1 MEKTIKNETIVAF
14 DLDGTILNSADDLIF
29 SLNILLSELGQKN
42 VSKNQVN
49 MLVGNGALAM
59 IKKAYEINNVKND
72 DIDYEKLKQKFLDIY
87 KTCYAKKSKL
97 YPFTY
102 EILNFLKEKR
112 IKMILVS
119 NKPEF
124 FVKKILD
131 HFDISKYF
139 VSISGGDT
147 FSFRKPNVKHLTETI
162 RNAGISKYNCIFIG
176 DSIAD
181 AECAKNSKSQ
191 LILLEHGYSK
201 DNIKLMGADYIFKD
215 LKQLY
220 SYFKK
225 KFT

>member
-1 MEKTIKNETIVAF
+1 MAF

-29 SLNILLSELGQKN
+29 SLNVLLSELGQKN
-42 VSKNQVN
+42 VSTNQVN

-59 IKKAYEINNVKND
+59 IKKAFEINNVKSN

-87 KTCYAKKSKL
+87 KTCYVKKSKL
-97 YPFTY
+97 YPFTH
-102 EILNFLKEKR
+102 EILELLKEKK
-112 IKMILVS
+112 IKMLLVS
-119 NKPEF
+119 NKPEY

-131 HFDISKYF
+131 HFNISKYF
-139 VSISGGDT
+139 ASISGGDT
-147 FSFRKPNVKHLTETI
+147 FSFRKPNAKHLTETI
-162 RNAGISKYNCIFIG
+162 ANAGIDKYNCIFIG

-201 DNIKLMGADYIFKD
+201 ENIKLMGADYIFKD

-225 KFT
+225 IFT

>member
-1 MEKTIKNETIVAF
+1 VAF

-29 SLNILLSELGQKN
+29 SLNVLLSELGQKN
-42 VSKNQVN
+42 VSTNQVN

-59 IKKAYEINNVKND
+59 IKKAFEINNVKSN

-87 KTCYAKKSKL
+87 KTCYVKKSRL

-102 EILNFLKEKR
+102 EVLEFLKEKK
-112 IKMILVS
+112 IKILLVS
-119 NKPEF
+119 NKPEY

-131 HFDISKYF
+131 HFNISKYF
-139 VSISGGDT
+139 ASISGGDT
-147 FSFRKPNVKHLTETI
+147 FSFRKPNAKHLTETI
-162 RNAGISKYNCIFIG
+162 VNAGIDKYNCIFIG

-201 DNIKLMGADYIFKD
+201 ENIQLMGADYVFKD

-225 KFT
+225 IFT

>member
-1 MEKTIKNETIVAF
+1 MGF
-14 DLDGTILNSADDLIF
+14 DLDGTILNSAEDLIF
-29 SLNILLSELGQKN
+29 SLNVLLSELGQKN
-42 VSKNQVN
+42 VSTNQVN

-59 IKKAYEINNVKND
+59 IKKAFEINNVKSN

-87 KTCYAKKSKL
+87 KTCYVKKSKL

-102 EILNFLKEKR
+102 EILELLKEKK
-112 IKMILVS
+112 IKMLLVS
-119 NKPEF
+119 NKPEY

-131 HFDISKYF
+131 HFNISKYF
-139 VSISGGDT
+139 ASISGGDT
-147 FSFRKPNVKHLTETI
+147 FSFRKPNAKHLTETI
-162 RNAGISKYNCIFIG
+162 ANAGIDKYNCIFIG

-201 DNIKLMGADYIFKD
+201 ENIKLMGADYIFKD

-225 KFT
+225 IFT

>member
-1 MEKTIKNETIVAF
+1 MAF

-29 SLNILLSELGQKN
+29 SLNVLLSELGQKN
-42 VSKNQVN
+42 VSTNQVN

-59 IKKAYEINNVKND
+59 IKKAFEINNVKSN

-87 KTCYAKKSKL
+87 KTCYVKKSKL

-102 EILNFLKEKR
+102 EILELLKEKK

-119 NKPEF
+119 NKPEY

-131 HFDISKYF
+131 HFNISKYF
-139 VSISGGDT
+139 ASISGGDT
-147 FSFRKPNVKHLTETI
+147 FSFRKPNAKHLTETI
-162 RNAGISKYNCIFIG
+162 ANAGIDKYNCIFIG

-201 DNIKLMGADYIFKD
+201 ENIKLMGADYIFKD

-225 KFT
+225 IFT

>member
-1 MEKTIKNETIVAF
+1 MAF

-29 SLNILLSELGQKN
+29 SLNVLLSELGQKN
-42 VSKNQVN
+42 VSTNQVN

-59 IKKAYEINNVKND
+59 IKKAFEINNVKSN
-72 DIDYEKLKQKFLDIY
+72 DIDFEKLKQKFLEIY
-87 KTCYAKKSKL
+87 KTCYVKKSKL

-102 EILNFLKEKR
+102 EILEFLNEKK
-112 IKMILVS
+112 IKMLLVS
-119 NKPEF
+119 NKPEY

-131 HFDISKYF
+131 HFNISKYF
-139 VSISGGDT
+139 ASISGGDT
-147 FSFRKPNVKHLTETI
+147 FSFRKPNAKHLTETI
-162 RNAGISKYNCIFIG
+162 ANAGIDKYNCIFIG

-191 LILLEHGYSK
+191 LILLEHGYSRE
-201 DNIKLMGADYIFKD
+201 NIKLMGADYIFRD

-225 KFT
+225 IFT

>member
-1 MEKTIKNETIVAF
+1 MAF

-29 SLNILLSELGQKN
+29 SLNVLLSELGQKN
-42 VSKNQVN
+42 VSTNQVN

-59 IKKAYEINNVKND
+59 IKKAFEINNVKSN

-87 KTCYAKKSKL
+87 KTCYVKKSKL

-102 EILNFLKEKR
+102 EILELLKEKK
-112 IKMILVS
+112 IKMLLIS
-119 NKPEF
+119 NKPEY

-131 HFDISKYF
+131 HFNISKYF
-139 VSISGGDT
+139 ASISGGDT
-147 FSFRKPNVKHLTETI
+147 FSFRKPNAKHLTETI
-162 RNAGISKYNCIFIG
+162 ANAGIDKYNCIFIG

-201 DNIKLMGADYIFKD
+201 ENIKLMGADYIFKD

-225 KFT
+225 IFT

>member
-1 MEKTIKNETIVAF
+1 MAF

-29 SLNILLSELGQKN
+29 SLNVLLSELGQKN
-42 VSKNQVN
+42 VSTNQVN

-59 IKKAYEINNVKND
+59 IKKAFEINNVKSN

-87 KTCYAKKSKL
+87 KTCYVKKSKL

-102 EILNFLKEKR
+102 EILELLKEKK
-112 IKMILVS
+112 IKMLLVS
-119 NKPEF
+119 NKPEY

-131 HFDISKYF
+131 HFNISKYF
-139 VSISGGDT
+139 ASISGGDT
-147 FSFRKPNVKHLTETI
+147 FSFRKPNAKHLTETI
-162 RNAGISKYNCIFIG
+162 ANAGIDKYNCIFIG

-201 DNIKLMGADYIFKD
+201 QNIKLMGADYIFKD

-225 KFT
+225 IFT

>member
-1 MEKTIKNETIVAF
+1 MAF

-29 SLNILLSELGQKN
+29 SLNVLLSELGQKN
-42 VSKNQVN
+42 VSTNQVN

-59 IKKAYEINNVKND
+59 IKKAFEINNVKSN

-87 KTCYAKKSKL
+87 KTCYVKKSKL

-102 EILNFLKEKR
+102 EILELLKEKK
-112 IKMILVS
+112 IKMLLVS
-119 NKPEF
+119 NKPEY
-124 FVKKILD
+124 FVKKILN
-131 HFDISKYF
+131 HFNISKYF
-139 VSISGGDT
+139 ASISGGDT
-147 FSFRKPNVKHLTETI
+147 FSFRKPNAKHLTETI
-162 RNAGISKYNCIFIG
+162 ANAGIDKYNCIFIG

-201 DNIKLMGADYIFKD
+201 ENIKLMGADYIFKD

-225 KFT
+225 IFT

>member
-1 MEKTIKNETIVAF
+1 M
-14 DLDGTILNSADDLIF
+14 
-29 SLNILLSELGQKN
+29 LLSELGQKN
-42 VSKNQVN
+42 VSTNQVN

-59 IKKAYEINNVKND
+59 IKKAFEINNVKSN

-87 KTCYAKKSKL
+87 KTCYVKKSRL

-102 EILNFLKEKR
+102 EVLEFLKEKK
-112 IKMILVS
+112 IKILLVS
-119 NKPEF
+119 NKPEY

-131 HFDISKYF
+131 HFNISKYF
-139 VSISGGDT
+139 ASISGGDT
-147 FSFRKPNVKHLTETI
+147 FSFRKPNAKHLTETI
-162 RNAGISKYNCIFIG
+162 VNAGIDKYNCIFIG

-181 AECAKNSKSQ
+181 AQCAKNSKSQ

-201 DNIKLMGADYIFKD
+201 ENIQLMGADYVFKD

-225 KFT
+225 IFT

>member
-1 MEKTIKNETIVAF
+1 MAF

-29 SLNILLSELGQKN
+29 SLNVLLSELGQKN
-42 VSKNQVN
+42 VSTNQVN

-59 IKKAYEINNVKND
+59 IKKAFEINNVKSN

-87 KTCYAKKSKL
+87 KTCYVKKSKL

-102 EILNFLKEKR
+102 EILELLKEKK
-112 IKMILVS
+112 IKMLLVS
-119 NKPEF
+119 NKPEY

-131 HFDISKYF
+131 HFNISKYF
-139 VSISGGDT
+139 ASISGGDT
-147 FSFRKPNVKHLTETI
+147 FSFRKPNAKHLTETI
-162 RNAGISKYNCIFIG
+162 ANAGIDKYKCIFIG

-201 DNIKLMGADYIFKD
+201 QNIKLMGADYIFKD

-225 KFT
+225 IFT

>member
-1 MEKTIKNETIVAF
+1 MAF

-29 SLNILLSELGQKN
+29 SLNVLLSELGQKN
-42 VSKNQVN
+42 VSTNQVN

-59 IKKAYEINNVKND
+59 IKKAFEINNVKSN

-87 KTCYAKKSKL
+87 KTCYVKKSKL

-102 EILNFLKEKR
+102 EILELLKEKK
-112 IKMILVS
+112 IKMLLVS
-119 NKPEF
+119 NKPEY

-131 HFDISKYF
+131 HFNISKYF
-139 VSISGGDT
+139 ASISGGDT
-147 FSFRKPNVKHLTETI
+147 FSFRKPNAKHLTETI
-162 RNAGISKYNCIFIG
+162 ANAGIDKYNCIFIG

-181 AECAKNSKSQ
+181 AECAKKSKSQ
-191 LILLEHGYSK
+191 LILLEHGYSRE
-201 DNIKLMGADYIFKD
+201 NIKLMGADYIFKD

-225 KFT
+225 IFT

>member
-1 MEKTIKNETIVAF
+1 V
-14 DLDGTILNSADDLIF
+14 
-29 SLNILLSELGQKN
+29 LLSELGQKN
-42 VSKNQVN
+42 VSTNQVN

-59 IKKAYEINNVKND
+59 IKKAFEINNVKSN

-87 KTCYAKKSKL
+87 KTCYVKKSKL

-102 EILNFLKEKR
+102 EILELLKEKK
-112 IKMILVS
+112 IKMLLVS
-119 NKPEF
+119 NKPEY

-131 HFDISKYF
+131 HFNISKYF
-139 VSISGGDT
+139 ASISGGDT
-147 FSFRKPNVKHLTETI
+147 FSFRKPNAKHLTETI
-162 RNAGISKYNCIFIG
+162 VNAGIDKYNCIFIG

-181 AECAKNSKSQ
+181 AQCAKNSKSQ

-201 DNIKLMGADYIFKD
+201 ENIQLMGADYVFKD

-225 KFT
+225 IFT

>member
-1 MEKTIKNETIVAF
+1 MAF

-29 SLNILLSELGQKN
+29 SLNVLLSELGQKN
-42 VSKNQVN
+42 VSTNQVN

-59 IKKAYEINNVKND
+59 IKKAYEINNVKSN
-72 DIDYEKLKQKFLDIY
+72 DIDYEKLKQRFLDIY
-87 KTCYAKKSKL
+87 KTCYVKKSRL

-102 EILNFLKEKR
+102 EILEFLNEKK
-112 IKMILVS
+112 IKMLLVS
-119 NKPEF
+119 NKPEY

-147 FSFRKPNVKHLTETI
+147 FSFRKPNAKHLTETI
-162 RNAGISKYNCIFIG
+162 ANAGIDKYNCIFIG

-191 LILLEHGYSK
+191 LILLEHGYSRE
-201 DNIKLMGADYIFKD
+201 NIKLMGADYF
-215 LKQLY
+215 
-220 SYFKK
+220 
-225 KFT
+225 

>member
-1 MEKTIKNETIVAF
+1 MAF

-29 SLNILLSELGQKN
+29 SLNVLLSELGQKN
-42 VSKNQVN
+42 VSTNQVN

-59 IKKAYEINNVKND
+59 IKKAFEINNVKSN

-87 KTCYAKKSKL
+87 KTCYVKKSKL

-102 EILNFLKEKR
+102 EILELLKEKK
-112 IKMILVS
+112 IKMLLVS
-119 NKPEF
+119 NKPEY

-131 HFDISKYF
+131 HFNISKYF
-139 VSISGGDT
+139 ASISGGDT
-147 FSFRKPNVKHLTETI
+147 FSFRKPNAKHLTETI
-162 RNAGISKYNCIFIG
+162 VNAGIDKYNCIFIG

-201 DNIKLMGADYIFKD
+201 ENIQLMGADYVFKD

-225 KFT
+225 IFT

>member
-1 MEKTIKNETIVAF
+1 MAF

-29 SLNILLSELGQKN
+29 SLNVLLSELGQKN
-42 VSKNQVN
+42 VSTNQVN

-59 IKKAYEINNVKND
+59 IKKAFEINNVKSN

-87 KTCYAKKSKL
+87 KTCYVKKSKL

-102 EILNFLKEKR
+102 EILELLKQKK
-112 IKMILVS
+112 IKMLLVS
-119 NKPEF
+119 NKPEY

-131 HFDISKYF
+131 HFNISKYF
-139 VSISGGDT
+139 ASISGGDT
-147 FSFRKPNVKHLTETI
+147 FSFRKPNAKHLTETI
-162 RNAGISKYNCIFIG
+162 ANAGIDKYNCIFIG

-201 DNIKLMGADYIFKD
+201 QNIKLMGADYIFKD

-225 KFT
+225 IFT

>member
-1 MEKTIKNETIVAF
+1 V
-14 DLDGTILNSADDLIF
+14 
-29 SLNILLSELGQKN
+29 LLSELGQKN
-42 VSKNQVN
+42 VSTNQVN

-59 IKKAYEINNVKND
+59 IKKAFEINNVKSN

-87 KTCYAKKSKL
+87 KTCYVKKSRL

-102 EILNFLKEKR
+102 EVLEFLKEKK
-112 IKMILVS
+112 IKILLVS
-119 NKPEF
+119 NKPEY

-131 HFDISKYF
+131 HFNISKYF
-139 VSISGGDT
+139 ASISGGDT
-147 FSFRKPNVKHLTETI
+147 FSFRKPNAKHLTETI
-162 RNAGISKYNCIFIG
+162 VNAGIDKYNCIFIG

-181 AECAKNSKSQ
+181 AQCAKNSKSQ

-201 DNIKLMGADYIFKD
+201 ENIQLMGADYVFKD

-225 KFT
+225 IFT

>member
-1 MEKTIKNETIVAF
+1 MAC

-29 SLNILLSELGQKN
+29 SLNVLLSELGQKN
-42 VSKNQVN
+42 VSTNQVN

-59 IKKAYEINNVKND
+59 IKKAFEINNIKSN

-87 KTCYAKKSKL
+87 KTCYVKKSKL

-102 EILNFLKEKR
+102 EILELLKEKK
-112 IKMILVS
+112 IKMLLVS
-119 NKPEF
+119 NKPEY

-131 HFDISKYF
+131 HFNISKYF
-139 VSISGGDT
+139 ASISGGDT
-147 FSFRKPNVKHLTETI
+147 FSFRKPNAKHLTETI
-162 RNAGISKYNCIFIG
+162 ANAGIDKYNCIFIG

-201 DNIKLMGADYIFKD
+201 ENIKLMGANYIFKD

-225 KFT
+225 IFT

>member
-1 MEKTIKNETIVAF
+1 MAF

-29 SLNILLSELGQKN
+29 SLNVLLSELGQKN
-42 VSKNQVN
+42 VSTNQVN

-59 IKKAYEINNVKND
+59 IKKAFEINNVKSN

-87 KTCYAKKSKL
+87 KTCYVKKSKL

-102 EILNFLKEKR
+102 EILELLKEKK
-112 IKMILVS
+112 IKMLLVS
-119 NKPEF
+119 NKPEY

-131 HFDISKYF
+131 HFNISKYF
-139 VSISGGDT
+139 ASISGGDT
-147 FSFRKPNVKHLTETI
+147 FSFRKPNAKHLTETI
-162 RNAGISKYNCIFIG
+162 ANAGIDKYSCIFIG

-201 DNIKLMGADYIFKD
+201 ENIKLMGADYIFKD

-225 KFT
+225 IFT

>member
-1 MEKTIKNETIVAF
+1 MAF

-29 SLNILLSELGQKN
+29 SLNVLLSELGQKN
-42 VSKNQVN
+42 VSTNQVN

-59 IKKAYEINNVKND
+59 IKKAFEINNVKSN

-87 KTCYAKKSKL
+87 KTCYVKKSKL

-102 EILNFLKEKR
+102 EILELLKEKK
-112 IKMILVS
+112 IKMLLIS
-119 NKPEF
+119 NKPEY

-131 HFDISKYF
+131 HFNISKYF
-139 VSISGGDT
+139 ASISGGDT
-147 FSFRKPNVKHLTETI
+147 FSFRKPNAKHLTETI
-162 RNAGISKYNCIFIG
+162 ANAGIDKYNCIFIG

-201 DNIKLMGADYIFKD
+201 ENINLMGADYIFKD

-225 KFT
+225 ILT

>member
-1 MEKTIKNETIVAF
+1 MAF

-29 SLNILLSELGQKN
+29 SLNVLLSELGQKN
-42 VSKNQVN
+42 VSTNQVN

-59 IKKAYEINNVKND
+59 IKKAFEINNVKSN

-87 KTCYAKKSKL
+87 KTCYVKKSKL

-102 EILNFLKEKR
+102 EILELLKEKK
-112 IKMILVS
+112 IKVLLVS
-119 NKPEF
+119 NKPEY

-131 HFDISKYF
+131 HFNISKYF
-139 VSISGGDT
+139 ASISGGDT
-147 FSFRKPNVKHLTETI
+147 FSFRKPNAKHLTETI
-162 RNAGISKYNCIFIG
+162 ANAGIDKYNCIFIG

-201 DNIKLMGADYIFKD
+201 ENIKLMGADYIFKD

-225 KFT
+225 IFT

>member
-1 MEKTIKNETIVAF
+1 
-14 DLDGTILNSADDLIF
+14 
-29 SLNILLSELGQKN
+29 
-42 VSKNQVN
+42 

-59 IKKAYEINNVKND
+59 IKKAYEINNVKNN
-72 DIDYEKLKQKFLDIY
+72 DIDFEKLKRKFLEIY
-87 KTCYAKKSKL
+87 KTCFVKESKL

-102 EILNFLKEKR
+102 EILNFLREKE

-124 FVKKILD
+124 FIKKILE

-139 VSISGGDT
+139 ASISGGDT
-147 FSFRKPNVKHLTETI
+147 FSFRKPDAKHLTETI
-162 RNAGISKYNCIFIG
+162 RNAGIFKYDCTFIG

-201 DNIKLMGADYIFKD
+201 EDIQLMGADYVFKD
-215 LKQLY
+215 LEQLFN
-220 SYFKK
+220 YFKK
-225 KFT
+225 IFI

>member
-1 MEKTIKNETIVAF
+1 M
-14 DLDGTILNSADDLIF
+14 
-29 SLNILLSELGQKN
+29 LLSELGQKN
-42 VSKNQVN
+42 VSTNQVN

-59 IKKAYEINNVKND
+59 IKKAFEINNVKSN

-87 KTCYAKKSKL
+87 KTCYVKKSRL

-102 EILNFLKEKR
+102 EVLEFLKEKK
-112 IKMILVS
+112 IKILLVS
-119 NKPEF
+119 NKPEY

-131 HFDISKYF
+131 HFNISKYF
-139 VSISGGDT
+139 ASISGGDT
-147 FSFRKPNVKHLTETI
+147 FSFRKPNAKHLTETI
-162 RNAGISKYNCIFIG
+162 VNAGIDKYNCIFIG

-201 DNIKLMGADYIFKD
+201 ENIQLMGADYVFKD

-225 KFT
+225 IFT

>member
-1 MEKTIKNETIVAF
+1 MAF

-29 SLNILLSELGQKN
+29 SLNVLLSELGQKN
-42 VSKNQVN
+42 VSTNQVN

-59 IKKAYEINNVKND
+59 IKKAFEINNVKSN

-87 KTCYAKKSKL
+87 KTCYVKKSRL

-102 EILNFLKEKR
+102 EVLEFLKEKK
-112 IKMILVS
+112 IKILLVS
-119 NKPEF
+119 NKPEY

-131 HFDISKYF
+131 HFNISKYF
-139 VSISGGDT
+139 ASISGGDT
-147 FSFRKPNVKHLTETI
+147 FSFRKPNAKHLTETI
-162 RNAGISKYNCIFIG
+162 ANAGIDKYNCIFIG

-201 DNIKLMGADYIFKD
+201 ENIKLMGADYIFKD

-225 KFT
+225 IFT

>member
-1 MEKTIKNETIVAF
+1 MAF

-29 SLNILLSELGQKN
+29 SLNVLLSELGQKN
-42 VSKNQVN
+42 VSTNQVN

-59 IKKAYEINNVKND
+59 IKKAFEINNVKSN

-87 KTCYAKKSKL
+87 KTCYVKKSKL

-102 EILNFLKEKR
+102 EILELLKEKK

-119 NKPEF
+119 NKPEY

-131 HFDISKYF
+131 HFNISKYF
-139 VSISGGDT
+139 ASISGGDT
-147 FSFRKPNVKHLTETI
+147 FSFRKPNAKHLTETI
-162 RNAGISKYNCIFIG
+162 ANAGIDKYNCIFIG

-181 AECAKNSKSQ
+181 AECAKKSKSQ
-191 LILLEHGYSK
+191 LILLEHGYSRE
-201 DNIKLMGADYIFKD
+201 NIKLMGADYIFKD

-225 KFT
+225 IFT

>member
-1 MEKTIKNETIVAF
+1 MAF
-14 DLDGTILNSADDLIF
+14 DLDGTILNSANDLIF
-29 SLNILLSELGQKN
+29 SLNELLSELGQKN
-42 VSKNQVN
+42 VSTNQVN

-59 IKKAYEINNVKND
+59 IKKAFEINDIKSN
-72 DIDYEKLKQKFLDIY
+72 DIDYETLKQRFLDIY
-87 KTCYAKKSKL
+87 KTCYVKKSKL

-102 EILNFLKEKR
+102 ETLEFLKEKE

-119 NKPEF
+119 NKPEY

-139 VSISGGDT
+139 ASISGGDT
-147 FSFRKPNVKHLTETI
+147 FSFRKPNAKHLTETI
-162 RNAGISKYNCIFIG
+162 ANAGIAKYNCIFIG

-181 AECAKNSKSQ
+181 AECAKKSKSQ
-191 LILLEHGYSK
+191 LILLEHGYSRE
-201 DNIKLMGADYIFKD
+201 NIKLMGADYVFKD

-225 KFT
+225 IFT

>member
-1 MEKTIKNETIVAF
+1 MAF

-29 SLNILLSELGQKN
+29 SLNVLLSELGQKN
-42 VSKNQVN
+42 VSTNQVN

-59 IKKAYEINNVKND
+59 IKKAFEINNVKSN

-87 KTCYAKKSKL
+87 KTCYVKKSKL

-102 EILNFLKEKR
+102 EILELLQEKK
-112 IKMILVS
+112 IKMLLVS
-119 NKPEF
+119 NKPEY

-131 HFDISKYF
+131 HFNISKYF
-139 VSISGGDT
+139 ASISGGDT
-147 FSFRKPNVKHLTETI
+147 FSFRKPNAKHLTETI
-162 RNAGISKYNCIFIG
+162 ANAGIDKYNCIFIG

-201 DNIKLMGADYIFKD
+201 ENIKLMGADYIFKD

-225 KFT
+225 IFT

>member
-1 MEKTIKNETIVAF
+1 MAF

-29 SLNILLSELGQKN
+29 SLNVLLSELGQKN
-42 VSKNQVN
+42 VSTNQVN

-59 IKKAYEINNVKND
+59 IKKAFEINNVKSN

-87 KTCYAKKSKL
+87 KTCYVKKSKL

-102 EILNFLKEKR
+102 EILELLKEKK
-112 IKMILVS
+112 IKMLLVS
-119 NKPEF
+119 NKPEY

-131 HFDISKYF
+131 HFNISKYF
-139 VSISGGDT
+139 ASISGGDT
-147 FSFRKPNVKHLTETI
+147 FSFRKPNAKHLTETI
-162 RNAGISKYNCIFIG
+162 VNAGIDKYNCIFIG

-181 AECAKNSKSQ
+181 AQCAKNSKSQ

-201 DNIKLMGADYIFKD
+201 ENIQLMGADYVFKD

-225 KFT
+225 IFT

>member
-1 MEKTIKNETIVAF
+1 MVAF

-29 SLNILLSELGQKN
+29 SLNVLLSELGQKN
-42 VSKNQVN
+42 VSTNQVN

-59 IKKAYEINNVKND
+59 IKKAFEINNVKSN

-87 KTCYAKKSKL
+87 KTCYVKKSKL

-102 EILNFLKEKR
+102 EILELLKEKK
-112 IKMILVS
+112 IKMLLVS
-119 NKPEF
+119 NKPEY

-131 HFDISKYF
+131 HFNISKYF
-139 VSISGGDT
+139 ASISGGDT
-147 FSFRKPNVKHLTETI
+147 FSFRKPNAKHLTETI
-162 RNAGISKYNCIFIG
+162 ANAGIDKYNCIFIG

-201 DNIKLMGADYIFKD
+201 ENIKLMGADYIFKD

-225 KFT
+225 IFT

>member
-1 MEKTIKNETIVAF
+1 MAF

-29 SLNILLSELGQKN
+29 SLNVLLSELGQKN
-42 VSKNQVN
+42 VSTNQVN

-59 IKKAYEINNVKND
+59 IKKAFEINNVKSN

-87 KTCYAKKSKL
+87 KTCYVKKSKL
-97 YPFTY
+97 HPFTY
-102 EILNFLKEKR
+102 EILELLKEKK
-112 IKMILVS
+112 IKMLLVS
-119 NKPEF
+119 NKPEY

-131 HFDISKYF
+131 HFNISKYF
-139 VSISGGDT
+139 ASISGGDT
-147 FSFRKPNVKHLTETI
+147 FSFRKPNAKHLTETI
-162 RNAGISKYNCIFIG
+162 ANAGIDKYNCIFIG

-201 DNIKLMGADYIFKD
+201 ENIKLMGADYIFKD

-225 KFT
+225 IFT

>member
-1 MEKTIKNETIVAF
+1 MAF

-29 SLNILLSELGQKN
+29 SLNVLLSELGQKN
-42 VSKNQVN
+42 VSTNQVN

-59 IKKAYEINNVKND
+59 IKKAFEINNVKSN

-87 KTCYAKKSKL
+87 KTCYVKKSKL

-102 EILNFLKEKR
+102 EILELLKEKK
-112 IKMILVS
+112 IKMLLVS
-119 NKPEF
+119 NKPEY

-131 HFDISKYF
+131 HFNISKYF
-139 VSISGGDT
+139 ASISGGDT
-147 FSFRKPNVKHLTETI
+147 FSFRKPNAKHLTETI
-162 RNAGISKYNCIFIG
+162 ANAGIDKYNCIFIG

-201 DNIKLMGADYIFKD
+201 ENIKLMGADYIFKD

-225 KFT
+225 IFT

>member
-1 MEKTIKNETIVAF
+1 MIKNDTIVAF

-29 SLNILLSELGQKN
+29 SLNVLLSELGQKN
-42 VSKNQVN
+42 VSTNQVN

-59 IKKAYEINNVKND
+59 IKKAFEINSVKSN
-72 DIDYEKLKQKFLDIY
+72 DIDFEKLKQKFLEIY
-87 KTCYAKKSKL
+87 KTCYVKKSKL

-102 EILNFLKEKR
+102 EILEFLNEKK
-112 IKMILVS
+112 IKMLLVS
-119 NKPEF
+119 NKPEY

-131 HFDISKYF
+131 HFNISKYF
-139 VSISGGDT
+139 ASISGGDT
-147 FSFRKPNVKHLTETI
+147 FSFRKPNAKHLTETI
-162 RNAGISKYNCIFIG
+162 ANAGIDKYNCIFIG

-191 LILLEHGYSK
+191 LILLEHGYSRE
-201 DNIKLMGADYIFKD
+201 NIKLMGADYIFRD

-225 KFT
+225 IFT

>member
-1 MEKTIKNETIVAF
+1 M
-14 DLDGTILNSADDLIF
+14 
-29 SLNILLSELGQKN
+29 LLSELGQKN
-42 VSKNQVN
+42 VSTNQVN

-59 IKKAYEINNVKND
+59 IKKAFEINNVKSN

-87 KTCYAKKSKL
+87 KTCYVKKSKL

-102 EILNFLKEKR
+102 EILELLKEKK
-112 IKMILVS
+112 IKMLLVS
-119 NKPEF
+119 NKPEY

-131 HFDISKYF
+131 HFNISKYF
-139 VSISGGDT
+139 ASISGGDT
-147 FSFRKPNVKHLTETI
+147 FSFRKPNAKHLTETI
-162 RNAGISKYNCIFIG
+162 VNAGIDKYNCIFIG

-181 AECAKNSKSQ
+181 AQCAKNSKSQ

-201 DNIKLMGADYIFKD
+201 ENIQLMGADYVFKD

-225 KFT
+225 IFT

>member
-1 MEKTIKNETIVAF
+1 VAF

-29 SLNILLSELGQKN
+29 SLNVLLSELGQKN
-42 VSKNQVN
+42 VSTNQVN

-59 IKKAYEINNVKND
+59 IKKAFEINNVKSN

-87 KTCYAKKSKL
+87 KTCYVKKSKL

-102 EILNFLKEKR
+102 EILELLKEKK
-112 IKMILVS
+112 IKMLLVS
-119 NKPEF
+119 NKPEY

-131 HFDISKYF
+131 HFNISKYF
-139 VSISGGDT
+139 ASISGGDT
-147 FSFRKPNVKHLTETI
+147 FSFRKPNAKHLTETI
-162 RNAGISKYNCIFIG
+162 ANAGIDKYNCIFIG

-201 DNIKLMGADYIFKD
+201 ENIKLMGADYIFKD

-225 KFT
+225 IFT